1 MAGFVKAAKTG
12 DIVPGGGK
20 MVEVTASI
28 LVNRLLGRIVGP
40 AHFDHDG
47 RLS

>member
-20 MVEVTASI
+20 MVEVAGKKIAIPPRAYSWA
-28 LVNRLLGRIVGP
+28 RP
-40 AHFDHDG
+40 F
-47 RLS
+47 